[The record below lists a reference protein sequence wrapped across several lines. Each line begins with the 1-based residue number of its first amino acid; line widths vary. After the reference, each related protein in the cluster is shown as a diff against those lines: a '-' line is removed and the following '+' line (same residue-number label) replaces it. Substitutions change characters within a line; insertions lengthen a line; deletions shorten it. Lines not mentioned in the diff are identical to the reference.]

1 MMFLPLQNQKIYQQV
16 ASQIQDMILD
26 GRLKSGDKLPPE
38 RTMSEQFKVSRNS
51 IREAIRAL
59 EILGIVESRQGGGNF
74 IVAGSSDCLFEPLS
88 IMFKL
93 RNGSFSD
100 LLEIRRGLE
109 IEASSLAAQRIK
121 KAQKTEMKALLEEFK
136 NAQGEQESIDLD
148 KKLHLFIAEI
158 SGNEMLSAF
167 LNSISKLFEQAVRD
181 GRRAILKTFDNN
193 KTLIKMHRDL
203 CEAII
208 SGKADAAAK
217 ACRRHFDV
225 ILDNLKK

>member
-1 MMFLPLQNQKIYQQV
+1 MFSPLQNQKIYQQV

-38 RTMSEQFKVSRNS
+38 RAMSEQLKVSRNS

-59 EILGIVESRQGGGNF
+59 EILGIVESHQGGGNF

-88 IMFKL
+88 VMFKL
-93 RNGSFSD
+93 RNGSFTD

-109 IEASSLAAQRIK
+109 IEAASLAARKIDKARK
-121 KAQKTEMKALLEEFK
+121 KEMKALLEKFK
-136 NAQGEQESIDLD
+136 HAENEQESIELD
-148 KKLHLFIAEI
+148 KKLHLLIAEI

-181 GRRAILKTFDNN
+181 GRRMIVKSFGSND
-193 KTLIKMHRDL
+193 TLMEMHRDL
-203 CEAII
+203 CDAIM
-208 SGKADAAAK
+208 SGKPDSAAK
-217 ACRRHFDV
+217 ACRRHFDI

>member
-1 MMFLPLQNQKIYQQV
+1 MFAPLHNQRIYQQV
-16 ASQIQDMILD
+16 AGQIQEMILD
-26 GRLKSGDKLPPE
+26 GRLKSGDKLLPE

-74 IVAGSSDCLFEPLS
+74 IVAGTSDCLFEPLS

-109 IEASSLAAQRIK
+109 MEAASLAAQKIT
-121 KAQKTEMKALLEEFK
+121 KAQAAEMKELLEKFK
-136 NAQGEQESIDLD
+136 NASGEQESIDLD

-158 SGNEMLSAF
+158 SGNTMLSAF

-181 GRRAILKTFDNN
+181 GRELILKAFDNN
-193 KTLIKMHRDL
+193 KLLIKMHRDL
-203 CEAII
+203 CEAVT
-208 SGKADAAAK
+208 SGKPDDAAK
-217 ACRRHFDV
+217 ACRRHFDF

>member
-26 GRLKSGDKLPPE
+26 GRLKSGDKLPAE
-38 RTMSEQFKVSRNS
+38 RMMSEQFKVSRNS

-109 IEASSLAAQRIK
+109 MEAASLAAQKIT
-121 KAQKTEMKALLEEFK
+121 KAHKVRVKELLEEFK
-136 NAQGEQESIDLD
+136 NASGERESIDLD
-148 KKLHLFIAEI
+148 KKLHLLIAEI
-158 SGNEMLSAF
+158 SGNAMLSGF

-181 GRRAILKTFDNN
+181 GRKMILKTFDNN
-193 KTLIKMHRDL
+193 KVLIKMHRDL
-203 CEAII
+203 CNAIT
-208 SGKADAAAK
+208 SGKPEAAAK
-217 ACRRHFDV
+217 ACRRHFDF